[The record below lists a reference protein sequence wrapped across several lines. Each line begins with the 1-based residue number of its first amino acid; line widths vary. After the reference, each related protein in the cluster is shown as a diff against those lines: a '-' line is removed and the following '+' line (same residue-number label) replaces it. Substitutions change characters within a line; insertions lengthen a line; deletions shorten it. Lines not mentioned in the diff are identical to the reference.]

1 MGKGAQLKSGN
12 ARDGRIVEIWEENEF
27 VRRRKDSVQ
36 FVVQITVARDSRQDP
51 AKSLLSQAPLK
62 VQRKMKKTKRGA
74 EGCSRVELK
83 NRK

>member
-1 MGKGAQLKSGN
+1 
-12 ARDGRIVEIWEENEF
+12 
-27 VRRRKDSVQ
+27 VQ

-51 AKSLLSQAPLK
+51 AKSLLSQTPLE

-74 EGCSRVELK
+74 EACSRVNLK